1 MINFKEKLEVE
12 RINKAIYA
20 FAIEMKR
27 VMAERAK
34 AGKRGWDKS
43 MLSEHHVASKLLN
56 DANDVYED
64 TCIAWRANTLTRLV
78 DIANRCMIL
87 WSRYQQEDNQTQKD

>member
-12 RINKAIYA
+12 RINKAIDA

-43 MLSEHHVASKLLN
+43 MLSEHHVASKL
-56 DANDVYED
+56 
-64 TCIAWRANTLTRLV
+64 
-78 DIANRCMIL
+78 
-87 WSRYQQEDNQTQKD
+87 